1 MSWDVLSYDIK
12 KPASMDAVSMD
23 AGCLPKLSS
32 VSPGVSYSIQAPSA
46 PVMKPS
52 GVFLFWYMAP

>member
-1 MSWDVLSYDIK
+1 MGRTSYDINDR
-12 KPASMDAVSMD
+12 PSMTVSMD

-32 VSPGVSYSIQAPSA
+32 VSPDVSYSIQAPSA

-52 GVFLFWYMAP
+52 GVFRFWYMAP